1 MFPQEVYK
9 KLWWRE
15 GRHFICGTSV
25 AADLL
30 LGSVTLVSPLSTYTS
45 RKIKKDTDPHSGQE
59 RLLV

>member
-1 MFPQEVYK
+1 MFPQEIYK

-15 GRHFICGTSV
+15 GSHFICGTSI

-30 LGSVTLVSPLSTYTS
+30 LGSVTAVSLLSTYTS
-45 RKIKKDTDPHSGQE
+45 KKIKKDTGLNSGEE